1 MKITNIETI
10 AITVPTNPFWS
21 AFRKYGPLRKASFI
35 LAKIHT
41 DEGFV
46 GIGETITRPNFA
58 GQPLEFVKSGI
69 DKYLAPRIIGSNPFN
84 LEQILTTM
92 DWALFENAYAKTAI
106 ELAIYDLIGKA
117 LKVPVHNLIGGC
129 YRDKILVGWEIG
141 IESPEEMAKKAVE
154 YVEKGI
160 RVLKVKVGIDPDQ
173 DVERIKAVR
182 DAVGDVT
189 LRADVNEGWTP
200 IGAIKAI
207 KKIEKYDLEL
217 IEQPVPRWDLD
228 GLARVR
234 KAVNTPIEVDESLW
248 SPTDAMN
255 VIRKEAADIFNIKLA
270 KAGGLYNSKKIA
282 AIAEAADIPCLVGTE
297 FSLASGIAAKLHLAA
312 STKNIHHACE
322 FTEFHLLD
330 NLSATPLEIED
341 GYLEVPRKSGLGVL
355 FDESKLSNYTIS
367 DIEHGDFLDF

>member
-58 GQPLEFVKSGI
+58 GQPLEFVKIGI

-234 KAVNTPIEVDESLW
+234 KAVNTPI
-248 SPTDAMN
+248 A
-255 VIRKEAADIFNIKLA
+255 
-270 KAGGLYNSKKIA
+270 KKIA

-312 STKNIHHACE
+312 STKNINHACE

-330 NLSATPLEIED
+330 NLAATPHEIED
-341 GYLEVPRKSGLGVL
+341 GYLEVPTNPGLGL
-355 FDESKLSNYTIS
+355 QLDESKLRKYTVS
-367 DIEHGDFLDF
+367 DIEQGDFHDF